1 MSGILNLPGL
11 RELDKKE
18 SETEYHVKAE
28 PAAIARLCP
37 HCGELHRIHRHDN
50 RPIYVR
56 DLPTHGKMM
65 LIHLDVPRLKCLA
78 CGKTFTAVVPEVDE
92 GFQMTERLVRRVYRN
107 GHGYTFER
115 LRAKVLFTDRL
126 QKRVPIQEK
135 VKVKKQ
141 RFEDLSM
148 GRMTYLMMSGTLDDD
163 YEVKTKT
170 RMGNV
175 GTDLPTLL
183 ALLDSDDF

>member
-1 MSGILNLPGL
+1 MLNHFDDE
-11 RELDKKE
+11 RITNAFTE
-18 SETEYHVKAE
+18 SFNAK
-28 PAAIARLCP
+28 
-37 HCGELHRIHRHDN
+37 
-50 RPIYVR
+50 
-56 DLPTHGKMM
+56 
-65 LIHLDVPRLKCLA
+65 
-78 CGKTFTAVVPEVDE
+78 
-92 GFQMTERLVRRVYRN
+92 VRRVYRN

-126 QKRVPIQEK
+126 QKRVPLQEK

-141 RFEDLSM
+141 RFEDISM
-148 GRMTYLMMSGTLDDD
+148 GRMTYLMMSGTFDDE

-170 RMGNV
+170 RMANV

>member
-37 HCGELHRIHRHDN
+37 HCGELHRIQRHGN

-56 DLPTHGKMM
+56 DLPTHGKTM

-78 CGKTFTAVVPEVDE
+78 CSKTFTAVVPEVDE
-92 GFQMTERLVRRVYRN
+92 GFQIPKNPSL
-107 GHGYTFER
+107 
-115 LRAKVLFTDRL
+115 
-126 QKRVPIQEK
+126 
-135 VKVKKQ
+135 
-141 RFEDLSM
+141 
-148 GRMTYLMMSGTLDDD
+148 
-163 YEVKTKT
+163 
-170 RMGNV
+170 
-175 GTDLPTLL
+175 
-183 ALLDSDDF
+183 